1 MQSTGRK
8 QGTRSSQS
16 TFEGPLYSSFLV
28 SIESLRYKYFPRS
41 GDVHT
46 VWSCYVRS
54 FTTTRVAS
62 SSVIRH
68 LICYTYGQPC
78 VRRIWNLQHFSP
90 SFETRKRKRRASTR
104 THDFK
109 TSAKAKK
116 PVYSGRSY
124 MDLRIFYHPL
134 RHPLV
139 TFVVVFL
146 LLFAVIQSAMLR
158 FI

>member
-90 SFETRKRKRRASTR
+90 SFETTKRKRRASTR